1 MIQKPLCPINIL
13 EDFYR
18 EVLKDEKRNAKID
31 LSGGILLS
39 IKRLQDEGFL
49 KLSEEELS
57 IVPMP
62 KVEHGRHISN

>member
-1 MIQKPLCPINIL
+1 MIEKPLCPINIL

-18 EVLKDEKRNAKID
+18 EISSDEKRNAKID

-39 IKRLQDEGFL
+39 IKRLQDEGFI
-49 KLSEEELS
+49 KVSDEELS

-62 KVEHGRHISN
+62 KVEHGRHLSN